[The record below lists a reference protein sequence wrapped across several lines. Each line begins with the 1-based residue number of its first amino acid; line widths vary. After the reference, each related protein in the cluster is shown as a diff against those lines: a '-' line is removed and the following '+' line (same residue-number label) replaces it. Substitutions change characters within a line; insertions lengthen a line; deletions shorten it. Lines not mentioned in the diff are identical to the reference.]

1 MKGTLKNII
10 VIKLIFISTV
20 NTPVSVCVPQWGR
33 AVSVCPSVGSGC
45 ECVSLS
51 GVGL

>member
-20 NTPVSVCVPQWGR
+20 NSVCPSVGS
-33 AVSVCPSVGSGC
+33 VSVCPSVGSGC